1 MLSVTHCCL
10 CLTMQGTKTMPENIA
25 HYIALNLQ
33 FCHKYVFL
41 LAEKVIKMLAFHD
54 SKKSKQIIGI
64 LH

>member
-1 MLSVTHCCL
+1 
-10 CLTMQGTKTMPENIA
+10 MQGTKTMPENIA